1 MARICFRKTTLLLC
15 ASAVIAIAP
24 PAAADRLAG
33 ESSITAEALLSQHA
47 GVAGAIEAYLLS
59 KDSRK
64 FVSDPKAIADFYAHR
79 AFEPLWVTS
88 SRVRSDA
95 KDMRDVIKE
104 SWTHGLNPYSYHF
117 EAIEGRMESRE
128 EISLAELEV
137 MLTDA
142 YLRIGHDLTG
152 IRVNPASLKSNRRF
166 WKQPLS
172 SEELLFNLNQNRRD
186 VDDFIGAYAPQGQTY
201 KTLQKE
207 LVTLVEGQPEPY
219 EDLLPIRVE
228 GLLHPAA
235 RDPGVPALRA
245 RLGIER
251 PQTEDEYLYD
261 DKLAAAVI
269 KFQRE
274 NDLTDDGIV
283 GRQTLAILNKSR
295 KDRINQLIA
304 NLERL
309 RWVEDEKPEDFV
321 VVNIPSATLWAVEDN
336 RVAFEMPVIVGRSKR
351 PTNIFRTEITGVR
364 LNPDWTVPPTIK
376 KEDIIPKLQE
386 DPEYLM
392 QKGMQLISG
401 RGEDAMT
408 LDPTIMDWN
417 AVTEE
422 ELKGLRMV
430 QVPGDH
436 NPLGR
441 YRVHMPNSYNIY
453 LHDTNE
459 KYLFD
464 RASRAVSSGCIRM
477 KDPQRMA
484 HFILKQRKNW
494 SQDKHDRILAS
505 AAKTDLYIQDPIPVY
520 ILYYTA
526 WLDSNGQVIYGQDL
540 YDFDQNLIKML
551 RDIDGIFI
559 PVDNT

>member
-15 ASAVIAIAP
+15 TSAIIAIAP
-24 PAAADRLAG
+24 SAHADRMAEYNG
-33 ESSITAEALLSQHA
+33 VSAEALLGQHA
-47 GVAGAIEAYLLS
+47 GVSGAIEAYLHS
-59 KDSRK
+59 KETRG

-95 KDMRDVIKE
+95 EDMHDVIKE

-117 EAIEGRMESRE
+117 EAIEGRMEARDE
-128 EISLAELEV
+128 ASLAELEV

-142 YLRIGHDLTG
+142 YLRLGHDLTG
-152 IRVNPASLKSNRRF
+152 IRVNPASLKSNKRF

-172 SEELLFNLNQNRRD
+172 SEELLLNLSQNRRD
-186 VDDFIGAYAPQGQTY
+186 VDDFVNAYAPQGQTY

-207 LVTLVEGQPEPY
+207 LVRLVESEPEPY
-219 EDLLPIRVE
+219 EELLPIRVE

-245 RLGIER
+245 RLGVER

-261 DKLAAAVI
+261 DKLAFEVI
-269 KFQRE
+269 RFQRE
-274 NDLTDDGIV
+274 NDLMDDGIV

-295 KDRINQLIA
+295 KDRVNQLIA

-309 RWVEDEKPEDFV
+309 RWVEDEKPQDFV

-351 PTNIFRTEITGVR
+351 PTNIFRTEITGLR

-386 DPEYLM
+386 DPEYLL

-401 RGEDAMT
+401 RGEEAMT
-408 LDPTIMDWN
+408 LDPSIVDWN
-417 AVTEE
+417 TITEE
-422 ELKGLRMV
+422 ELRGLRMV
-430 QVPGDH
+430 QVPGDQ

-459 KYLFD
+459 RYLFD

-477 KDPQRMA
+477 KDPERMA
-484 HFILKQRKNW
+484 HFILKQRNNW

-505 AAKTDLYIQDPIPVY
+505 AAKTDLYIQNPIPVY

-526 WLDSNGQVIYGQDL
+526 WLDSEGQVIYGQDL
-540 YDFDQNLIKML
+540 YDFDRNLIKML